1 MTRPLTLFDRFVK
14 VPAGILWLLVIA
26 AVAVPVILYMT
37 ALSYAVGA
45 AQALRPGAPAR
56 RRAARD
62 EERAAPD
69 AGSIRR
75 GGAGG

>member
-26 AVAVPVILYMT
+26 VVAVPVILYMT
-37 ALSYAVGA
+37 ALSYVVGA
-45 AQALRPGAPAR
+45 AQALRPEAPAR

-62 EERAAPD
+62 EE
-69 AGSIRR
+69 
-75 GGAGG
+75 